1 MIKSN
6 IIYIIIIA
14 LVYGAIYNIVV
25 LSKFKD
31 KVNQDWRY
39 YRCQPYILPI
49 SGLFRT
55 EKNKGIIGSTLA
67 NLKRCNWVT
76 LQKYFTFLISPF
88 RFILSIITAILQ
100 KFKSTIDTFRQQLR
114 IMRKFLFGM
123 MEKIMERIQ
132 NISSGL
138 IYLISKMRETMKR
151 SYANYKLLNHYTTT
165 TNYTLRSIMQGPIG
179 QVGKFASAIG
189 IIMIAFFPGPIIG
202 APFIGALLGMCF
214 DPDTLIRMKKGH
226 SQKIST
232 IKLGDELFIGGKVTS
247 LFQISLQNLKKD
259 LYTYLGTTVSGSHL
273 VLENHKWLRVE
284 ESNLAEPI
292 DYQKNTLICLN
303 TQDNIIGINQT
314 IFRDFRETTNPL
326 LNLKIERLVMRYL
339 NLPQDIITTNEDILH
354 QYEWG
359 FGGTVLIKLKGG
371 TSKSLANLGLGDETL
386 SNGFIQSIISHA
398 VSDIQMYTYRDLPV
412 AGSQVV
418 FENGVWLR
426 VHQSSQATPCDYMLP
441 IYHIVTSTGFITI
454 SNVHFTDY
462 YESRDDTLNSQ
473 IDSLVMKNLNK
484 TPMSP
489 IIRQS

>member
-1 MIKSN
+1 
-6 IIYIIIIA
+6 
-14 LVYGAIYNIVV
+14 
-25 LSKFKD
+25 
-31 KVNQDWRY
+31 
-39 YRCQPYILPI
+39 
-49 SGLFRT
+49 
-55 EKNKGIIGSTLA
+55 
-67 NLKRCNWVT
+67 
-76 LQKYFTFLISPF
+76 
-88 RFILSIITAILQ
+88 
-100 KFKSTIDTFRQQLR
+100 
-114 IMRKFLFGM
+114 
-123 MEKIMERIQ
+123 
-132 NISSGL
+132 
-138 IYLISKMRETMKR
+138 
-151 SYANYKLLNHYTTT
+151 
-165 TNYTLRSIMQGPIG
+165 MQGPIG